1 MVAKAVE
8 AYAQSSGHPGVS
20 AELMAQIRQQMGT
33 RFQPQG

>member
-8 AYAQSSGHPGVS
+8 AYAQSSGHPVITP
-20 AELMAQIRQQMGT
+20 ELMAQIRQQMGT